1 MGHDSF
7 PCLGVWPARK
17 ERQGRLLSANRG
29 HSAAGTTRLVATTEP
44 LTAAKPL
51 PTSVCSCL
59 GAEQREKGFRGRS
72 TQSPAGLLRRHPAA
86 DWIVAFC
93 FCRADVTYHRRVC
106 PGSSLGFLTPTRP
119 TRPFLADRTWAFS
132 LLTLCR
138 ASGCSACSFAASRKT
153 EERPQAAVV
162 LRKAR
167 AASPGINHVGR
178 VGKFAK
184 YHQTNFFPFWRRFGF
199 ANRGSEGGGNP
210 VGSCEAPERKH
221 GSIGPLPW
229 PTHKPNPLRRST
241 RECRI

>member
-119 TRPFLADRTWAFS
+119 TRSFLADKTWAFS
-132 LLTLCR
+132 LLTLCQ
-138 ASGCSACSFAASRKT
+138 ASGCFGCSLAASKRKT

-167 AASPGINHVGR
+167 AGSPGINHVGR
-178 VGKFAK
+178 ASKFAK
-184 YHQTNFFPFWRRFGF
+184 YHQTNFFSLLASFWLREQGLRGWCEIPSGHAKRRKGYMVPSD
-199 ANRGSEGGGNP
+199 RYL
-210 VGSCEAPERKH
+210 
-221 GSIGPLPW
+221 GPH
-229 PTHKPNPLRRST
+229 TS
-241 RECRI
+241 RIH